1 MEWIALGFVAFV
13 AFCVFDAIMW
23 PLPPKKK

>member
-13 AFCVFDAIMW
+13 AFCIFDAVKW
-23 PLPPKKK
+23 PLPPKEK